1 MKKTLLYVSI
11 ISLVLVSGCSK
22 NTEGPVSNAEPSVVI
37 ETNDVNTDDLSLV
50 SDNADN
56 PTDEKPIEE
65 IKAANSE
72 IRVICYGTSMVY
84 GTGGGGVTLSNVIK
98 RYSGADA
105 INYGGYA
112 EDTNCIAAR
121 LGANKLSLT
130 EGFTIPADDTPVEIK
145 FDSDFGQTDLLLKY
159 TDAGLNPVTIDGICG
174 DLSRDDEANI
184 YFTRSEAGEEKAVE
198 AGTEITPYSVSRMTP
213 DDILIIWTS
222 GNDNI
227 EKSEDIP
234 ILLDKIDKMVAF
246 GGNDRFVLFSDMNNH
261 LMGDEINAAFR
272 EHYNE
277 HFLDFKTYM
286 MTDASNELGYPLDED
301 DLLDIEEN
309 MVPRCFRSDDE
320 HGNSLY
326 YLLAGQQV
334 YKKCQK
340 LGYLQ

>member
-1 MKKTLLYVSI
+1 MKKTLLFISI

-22 NTEGPVSNAEPSVVI
+22 STEGPVSNAEPSVTI
-37 ETNDVNTDDLSLV
+37 ETKDVDTDEISVV
-50 SDNADN
+50 SDNTNDS
-56 PTDEKPIEE
+56 TDEKSIED
-65 IKAANSE
+65 IKAANSG
-72 IRVICYGTSMVY
+72 IRVLCYGTSMVY
-84 GTGGGGVTLSNVIK
+84 GTGGGGVTLSDVIR

-105 INYGGYA
+105 INYGGYG

-130 EGFTIPADDTPVEIK
+130 EGFTIPSDDTPVKIIFTSE
-145 FDSDFGQTDLLLKY
+145 FGQTDIILKY
-159 TDAGLNPVTIDGICG
+159 TDAGLNPVTIDGISG
-174 DLSRDDEANI
+174 DLSRDDESNI
-184 YFTRSEAGEEKAVE
+184 YFTRAEAGEEKVIE
-198 AGTEITPYSVSRMTP
+198 SGTEITPYSVSRMTP
-213 DDILIIWTS
+213 DDVLIIWTS

-234 ILLDKIDKMVAF
+234 VLLDKIDKMVAF
-246 GGNDRFVLFSDMNNH
+246 GGNGKFVLFSDMNNH
-261 LMGDEINAAFR
+261 VMGDEINDAFR

-286 MTDASNELGYPLDED
+286 MTEASDELGYPLDED

-309 MVPRCFRSDDE
+309 MVPRCFRADGE

-334 YKKCQK
+334 YKKCQE